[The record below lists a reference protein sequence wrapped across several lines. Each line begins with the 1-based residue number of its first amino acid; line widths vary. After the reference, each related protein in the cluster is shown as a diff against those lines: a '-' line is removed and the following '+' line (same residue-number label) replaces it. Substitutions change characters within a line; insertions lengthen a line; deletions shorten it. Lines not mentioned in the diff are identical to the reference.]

1 MVCMRCCADVAN
13 GVDTVFI
20 SRNDRL
26 YRPPSARN
34 VNSSLYAVYQPYFVC
49 SVRRSRMS
57 MMVSAASCA
66 ELAAPVP
73 MELQARCA
81 RIQAGTVRTARTRSG
96 VTGAGGAQV
105 INLDSQARVSYRL
118 EADLINNQV
127 ALVSDEQQA
136 LANIFAQCAPAP

>member
-1 MVCMRCCADVAN
+1 MVRMRCADVAN

-34 VNSSLYAVYQPYFVC
+34 VNSSLYAAYQPYFVC

-57 MMVSAASCA
+57 MMGSAASCA

-81 RIQAGTVRTARTRSG
+81 RHPGRDGPDGAHAGRA
-96 VTGAGGAQV
+96 
-105 INLDSQARVSYRL
+105 
-118 EADLINNQV
+118 
-127 ALVSDEQQA
+127 
-136 LANIFAQCAPAP
+136 